1 MIDPK
6 LEALYN
12 NRAAVPEHPQIFAR
26 WHAQSLATYAAH
38 TCVRDLAYGTHAK
51 QTLDLFVAPQ
61 NRGLVIF
68 IHGGYWRSL
77 DKSDFAFMA
86 EPYLAAGISVANI
99 NYRLCPE
106 VGIEAIADD
115 CRAAIGW
122 LHAHVVQHGATFER
136 VLLAGHSAGAH
147 LVAMMFAT
155 QWASRGIQP
164 GAFCGG
170 LAISGIYDLVPLLQ
184 VSMNADLQLD
194 RASAAA
200 LSPIQLTP
208 TLQVPLLMVVGRA
221 ESSEFIRQT
230 HLLPTAWREVCAPVD
245 EIDGANHFTIV
256 DASFRPGARCLKKSL
271 QRIAV

>member
-1 MIDPK
+1 MIDPV

-38 TCVRDLAYGTHAK
+38 ACVRDLAYGTHAK
-51 QTLDLFVAPQ
+51 QTLDLFVAPAR
-61 NRGLVIF
+61 RGLVIF

-77 DKSDFAFMA
+77 DKSDFAFAA
-86 EPYLAAGISVANI
+86 EPYLAQGISVANV

-106 VGIEAIADD
+106 VGIDAIVDD
-115 CRAAIGW
+115 CRTAIAW
-122 LHAHVVQHGATFER
+122 LHANAMQHGVTFER

-155 QWASRGIQP
+155 DWTSRGLNP
-164 GAFCGG
+164 RAFCGG

-184 VSMNADLQLD
+184 VSMNADLHLD
-194 RASAAA
+194 RAAAAA
-200 LSPIQLTP
+200 LSLIQLTP
-208 TLQVPLLMVVGRA
+208 QLQVPLVMVVGGA
-221 ESSEFIRQT
+221 ETSEFIRQT
-230 HLLPTAWREVCAPVD
+230 RLLPTAWGEVCTSAD

-256 DASFRPGARCLKKSL
+256 DASFRPEARCLKKSL
-271 QRIAV
+271 QLIAG